1 MDESNEPGE
10 VVIRVSRT
18 KLTNLIA
25 ARDAY
30 RKAQRE
36 SHELSAAFEKAG
48 EDLDHATMDLVA
60 TVATAMLLDG
70 LDPSEV
76 PEAELQQI
84 RDAYALALKEPV
96 HATIQELFRLGINAQ
111 IQANALS
118 KRIDE
123 QTFFGV
129 EQGTDEGIEMAV
141 NRLEKIGCRSCVEHV
156 KDLQIAR
163 KL

>member
-1 MDESNEPGE
+1 MDESNEPDQ
-10 VVIRVSRT
+10 VVIRVSRA

-36 SHELSAAFEKAG
+36 NHELSAAFEKAG

-60 TVATAMLLDG
+60 TVATSMLLDG

-84 RDAYALALKEPV
+84 RDAYDAALKVPS
-96 HATIQELFRLGINAQ
+96 HDTIQELFRLGINAQ

-118 KRIDE
+118 KRINKQE
-123 QTFFGV
+123 Q
-129 EQGTDEGIEMAV
+129 
-141 NRLEKIGCRSCVEHV
+141 LP
-156 KDLQIAR
+156 
-163 KL
+163 